1 MITKSELENKILEC
15 NYYYY
20 NTQHSLISDA
30 EYDDLVNTLRKEYPQ
45 SEVLQVIGAPPNDDE
60 KVRLPVVMGSIDK
73 VPITKIPKN
82 KIVTIT
88 PKLDGISG
96 LLVWTDR
103 SGWHLYTR
111 GDGIYG
117 RDISYLID
125 HIFKVD
131 LSKIKIR
138 SNFVYIKGELII
150 KRINFNPEIHD
161 FATARNMV
169 SGIINSKQ
177 ASKLTHLVD
186 FVGHGVVYTN
196 LDPNLYAKL
205 CGKLNILYLD
215 GTYSTTL
222 STVDYVK
229 QLLNNLQNYE
239 YQTDGVV
246 INFTDRKP
254 VAVKPKIRVYKTKV
268 TGIDWNLSRY
278 GIYKP
283 RVLFEP
289 VIIDGTNVSAAT
301 GFHGKYIID
310 NEIGIGSE
318 ITITKAGEIIPYI
331 TSVITKTKALL
342 PDNYEFC
349 PDNINIKPKQSTD
362 KDQTAIKTQKLLHFL
377 KNGLSIKSFGPAII
391 EKIVMSG
398 LSIQKFSAS
407 IDDFEC
413 LCEYMSATQAN
424 TIFKKLK
431 EALEKTYSPEQM
443 ISCHPYMVQGMG
455 AIKVRKLLAL
465 FDWDTFYKTGSF
477 GDVSIKPDIKKALL
491 QIREWLLGSNWKIG
505 KSTAVN
511 KNIKFFVMT
520 GVRDAMLSVSMARQ
534 GWEEQQNITK
544 STNLLI
550 YKNNST
556 TKYKKAVALGISLME
571 YSQALEK
578 FLH

>member
-1 MITKSELENKILEC
+1 MVTKSELENRILEC

-20 NTQHSLISDA
+20 NTQNSLISDA

-60 KVRLPVVMGSIDK
+60 KVRLPVIMGSVDK
-73 VPITKIPKN
+73 VPINKIPKN
-82 KIVTIT
+82 TVVSIT

-96 LLVWTDR
+96 LLVWTDKL
-103 SGWHLYTR
+103 GWRLYTR

-125 HIFKVD
+125 HIFKTDISTV
-131 LSKIKIR
+131 KPK

-150 KRINFNPEIHD
+150 KRSNFSPEIHD

-169 SGIINSKQ
+169 SGIINSKS
-177 ASKLTHLVD
+177 ASELTNLVD
-186 FVGHGVVYTN
+186 FVSHGVVNSN
-196 LDPNLYAKL
+196 LTKPLFIQLCTKL
-205 CGKLNILYLD
+205 GILYLQ
-215 GTYSTTL
+215 GKTAL
-222 STVDYVK
+222 SLDISDCVK
-229 QLLNNLQNYE
+229 QYLEELKTYE

-246 INFTDRKP
+246 VNFKDRKP
-254 VAVKPKIRVYKTKV
+254 VAIKPKIRVYKTKV

-349 PDNINIKPKQSTD
+349 QDNINIKPKKSTD
-362 KDQTAIKTQKLLHFL
+362 KDQTSIKIQKVLHFL

-413 LCEYMSATQAN
+413 LCDYMSATQAN
-424 TIFKKLK
+424 SIFKKLK
-431 EALEKTYSPEQM
+431 EAVEKTYSPEQI

-455 AIKVRKLLAL
+455 TIKVRKVLAS
-465 FDWDTFYKTGSF
+465 FDWDIFYKTGSF
-477 GDVSIKPDIKKALL
+477 GDADIKPNVKNALL
-491 QIREWLLGSNWKIG
+491 KIRRWLLNSNWKVG
-505 KSTAVN
+505 KSTAKN
-511 KNIKFFVMT
+511 KCKFFVMT

-550 YKNNST
+550 HKSNST
-556 TKYKKAVALGISLME
+556 TKYKKAVALGIPLME